1 MKNLYIK
8 LCLLAI
14 SALFAQ
20 SLHAYDFA
28 VSGIYYEIISS
39 TDKTV
44 AVTYKNTS
52 YNSYSGNISIPKTV
66 NRSGT
71 TYTVTCIGTG
81 AFYDCSGL
89 TSVTIP
95 SSVTSINSYAFR
107 GCTGLTSVTIP
118 SSVTSI
124 AYYAFWGCTNLMTIE
139 LSSSVRWIGKY
150 AFNNTAWYE
159 NQANGLVY
167 IGKVAYE
174 YKGTMPVNTSIK
186 INDGTKVIASSV
198 FQNCA
203 GLTNIEIPSSITT
216 IGTSAFE
223 NCSGLTSVIIPS
235 SVTEI
240 SYHAFYGCTNLKNI
254 DMQSS
259 SIIAIGNDV
268 FHNTAWYNN
277 QADGLV
283 CIGNVAYKYKG
294 TMPANLT
301 NIEIPSSVTLI
312 GPEAFYNCSG
322 LTSISIPSGVTS
334 IGAAAFFYCKDLT
347 SISIPSSVTSIGDN
361 AFKYC
366 SGLTSISIPS
376 GVTSIGFAAFAEC
389 TGLTS
394 ITIPSSVASIGE
406 HAFEGCSGLTGPV
419 FNSSIFA
426 YLPSN
431 FSGEYSIPE
440 GIKQIVGSAFSGCT
454 GLTSISIPSSVTSI
468 GSSAFSGCTS
478 LTNIEIPSSVTSIE
492 DRAFDG
498 CTKLTSVTIPSS
510 VTSIGNSAFSGCTGL
525 TSISIPSSVTSI
537 GADAFRQCFFLT
549 QVNLPSS
556 IENISDGMFE
566 YCRNLREIN
575 IPSSITCIGSSA
587 FAYSRI
593 KSVTIPSNV
602 TTIKSY
608 AFAYNDS
615 LKNVTIQGTPTIH
628 HLAFIDTPYFNDWY
642 NKQPDGVV
650 YIGSVAYKYKGTM
663 PANTSISIKEGT
675 TQIADKAFNGCT
687 GLTNIEIPSSVTS
700 IGSYAFEGCTGL
712 ITIEIPSEVTSIADG
727 TFSDCTGLTS
737 IKIPSSVKS
746 IGEYSFYRCTG
757 LRTITIPSS
766 VNTIGNKAFEGC
778 SKIYTVY
785 INNESLRLF
794 YVWNKIPNATT
805 YDIETQKELP
815 KPTIEIAASTATS
828 LVLKANCCTE
838 IKTTSLG
845 LVDDLGETH
854 ICEGNTI
861 TLTGLKPN
869 VKYEATMKV
878 VNAYNNEYITSSK
891 FYTSSLTLTT
901 AQPKVIS
908 AGNVL
913 VSAETN
919 IDPAETNVGFEW
931 RRTDWTDDFA
941 SNTGKGYVNGES
953 MEGKIKNLYT
963 EKLWKYRPYYQ
974 SSDGTFY
981 YGDWVGIDPTNTSWF
996 EPTVHTYADFS
1007 VDGNTV
1013 LLKGYTLSGTD
1024 NVTEQGFK
1032 YWKSGAAAAKGN
1044 SAGVTVDA
1052 ASVPA
1057 DAQTVAAA
1065 GELMSAEL
1073 TGLDYNSVYYY
1084 AAYVKTSTGETFY
1097 GEQRSFTIG
1106 DNPTGIISVKE
1117 AEKQD
1122 KSAGTRPIMAGWFTL
1137 DGRKLQ
1143 NAPTRSGIYIHNGK
1157 KISLR

>member
-8 LCLLAI
+8 LCLLAL
-14 SALFAQ
+14 SAFFAQ

-28 VSGIYYEIISS
+28 VSGIYYKIISS

-44 AVTYKNTS
+44 EVTYRNTS
-52 YNSYSGNISIPKTV
+52 FNSYSGNISIPKTV

-71 TYTVTCIGTG
+71 TYTVASIGYH
-81 AFYDCSGL
+81 AFDGCSGL

-95 SSVTSINSYAFR
+95 LSVTSISVGAFF

-124 AYYAFWGCTNLMTIE
+124 G
-139 LSSSVRWIGKY
+139 S
-150 AFNNTAWYE
+150 
-159 NQANGLVY
+159 
-167 IGKVAYE
+167 
-174 YKGTMPVNTSIK
+174 
-186 INDGTKVIASSV
+186 
-198 FQNCA
+198 
-203 GLTNIEIPSSITT
+203 
-216 IGTSAFE
+216 SAFYE
-223 NCSGLTSVIIPS
+223 CS
-235 SVTEI
+235 
-240 SYHAFYGCTNLKNI
+240 
-254 DMQSS
+254 
-259 SIIAIGNDV
+259 
-268 FHNTAWYNN
+268 
-277 QADGLV
+277 
-283 CIGNVAYKYKG
+283 
-294 TMPANLT
+294 
-301 NIEIPSSVTLI
+301 
-312 GPEAFYNCSG
+312 
-322 LTSISIPSGVTS
+322 
-334 IGAAAFFYCKDLT
+334 
-347 SISIPSSVTSIGDN
+347 
-361 AFKYC
+361 
-366 SGLTSISIPS
+366 
-376 GVTSIGFAAFAEC
+376 
-389 TGLTS
+389 
-394 ITIPSSVASIGE
+394 
-406 HAFEGCSGLTGPV
+406 
-419 FNSSIFA
+419 
-426 YLPSN
+426 
-431 FSGEYSIPE
+431 
-440 GIKQIVGSAFSGCT
+440 

-468 GSSAFSGCTS
+468 GSYAFHGCS
-478 LTNIEIPSSVTSIE
+478 
-492 DRAFDG
+492 
-498 CTKLTSVTIPSS
+498 
-510 VTSIGNSAFSGCTGL
+510 GL

-537 GADAFRQCFFLT
+537 GSYAFGDCTGLTSITIPSSVTSIGSCAFRGCTSLQNVAILGNPIIEYAAFDETPYIDNMPDGMVYINNVAYKYKGTMPADTSIKIKEGTTHIAGAFRDCTGLLSVSIPSSVTSIGYGAFYGCTGLRSISIPSSVTSISSYAFAYSGLTSVIIPSSITSIGSAAFYGCCYLT

-556 IENISDGMFE
+556 IENISDGMF
-566 YCRNLREIN
+566 YNCMNLMEIN
-575 IPSSITCIGSSA
+575 IPSRITCIGSSA
-587 FAYSRI
+587 FYACKGLTNIDIPSSVTSIGSEAFYYCTGLTSVTIPYSVTTISDRAFAHSRI

-675 TQIADKAFNGCT
+675 TQIADKAFDGCT
-687 GLTNIEIPSSVTS
+687 RLTNIEIPSSVTS
-700 IGSYAFEGCTGL
+700 IGSYAFQGCTGL
-712 ITIEIPSEVTSIADG
+712 TTIEIPFGVTSIDDY

-737 IKIPSSVKS
+737 IKIPSSVTS

-766 VNTIGNKAFEGC
+766 VNTIRNKAFEGC
-778 SKIYTVY
+778 TKTESVFTD
-785 INNESLRLF
+785 NESHRLF
-794 YVWNKIPNATT
+794 YIWNKIPNATI
-805 YDIETQKELP
+805 YDIETRKELP
-815 KPTIEIAASTATS
+815 KPTIVIAANTATS

-838 IKTTSLG
+838 IKTTILG
-845 LVDDLGETH
+845 LVDDFGETH
-854 ICEGNTI
+854 LKEGNTI
-861 TLTGLKPN
+861 AFTGLRPN
-869 VKYEATMKV
+869 AGYRAYMKI
-878 VNAYNNEYITSSK
+878 VNEYNDEYITSSR

-931 RRTDWTDDFA
+931 RRTDWTDDFV

-974 SSDGTFY
+974 SSDGTYY

-1032 YWKSGAAAAKGN
+1032 YWKSGDAAAKGTWD
-1044 SAGVTVDA
+1044 ATTVDA

-1057 DAQTVAAA
+1057 NAQTVAAA

-1106 DNPTGIISVKE
+1106 ENPTGIISVKE
-1117 AEKQD
+1117 AEEQD

-1143 NAPTRSGIYIHNGK
+1143 TAPTRSGIYIHNGK